1 MYGKNW
7 KNSLKSIA
15 KWHICIYN
23 TNCKK
28 FTAVLLRIGRNERV
42 KDKITV
48 LISDDN
54 SEFARTLSNYLE
66 NDEDMQVV
74 GMAKDGEEALS
85 IISTIKP
92 DIVLLDVIMPHLD
105 GLGVLERLN
114 SMRLENPPICI
125 MLSAVGQDKITQ
137 KAITLGAQYYVVK
150 PFDIEVL
157 IKRIKELKYYQPAT
171 NNKNGFIVKE
181 TKTQY
186 IDIPQNEKKN
196 EDSLEAL
203 VTNIIHEVGVPA
215 HIKGYQYLREAIM
228 MVVNDIDIIN
238 QITKQLYPDIAQK
251 YHTTP
256 SRVERAI
263 RHAIEVAW
271 GRGQPDVV
279 ENIFGYTVS
288 AAKGKPTN
296 SEFIAMIADKLRLEI
311 KTA

>member
-1 MYGKNW
+1 M
-7 KNSLKSIA
+7 
-15 KWHICIYN
+15 
-23 TNCKK
+23 
-28 FTAVLLRIGRNERV
+28 NE
-42 KDKITV
+42 KITV

-54 SEFARTLSNYLE
+54 NEFATTLANYLE
-66 NDEDMQVV
+66 KDEDMQVV

-85 IISTIKP
+85 IISTLKP
-92 DIVLLDVIMPHLD
+92 DVVLLDVIMPHLD
-105 GLGVLERLN
+105 GLGVLERLS
-114 SMRLENPPICI
+114 SMRLEKRPICI

-157 IKRIKELKYYQPAT
+157 IKRIKELRYYQPST
-171 NNKNGFIVKE
+171 NRGSFIVKE
-181 TKTQY
+181 TKSQY
-186 IDIPQNEKKN
+186 IDIPQQIDKKS
-196 EDSLEAL
+196 EDGLEAL

-238 QITKQLYPDIAQK
+238 QITKQLYPDIAKK

-271 GRGQPDVV
+271 GRGEPAVV

-288 AAKGKPTN
+288 ASKGKPTN

-311 KTA
+311 SHKTKKKKLRKCNFFFFANHLDFQVHILLFDL